1 MAPKYI
7 PGLTAAIRFLRSNR
21 AEPLCPE
28 FIKKFTYWYAYR
40 PQFVDLRST
49 RRHSLASSAGNASLI
64 PKGGTMRMSR
74 PAPAAGSA
82 GSVVQDPQAPS
93 APARAADTEWTNR
106 PRGIKRVPTHAVG
119 RARERRAYARARLSL
134 PLRMDAGT
142 PIELE
147 VQLIGQP
154 LARAT
159 VRMSAAAHVTRTEPA
174 EKVGWYGVAAAF
186 DDISYRRD
194 ENLLERLSP

>member
-7 PGLTAAIRFLRSNR
+7 LGVTAAIRFLRSNR

-28 FIKKFTYWYAYR
+28 FIEKFTHWYAYR

-49 RRHSLASSAGNASLI
+49 WRHSLASSAGNASLI

-106 PRGIKRVPTHAVG
+106 PRGIKRVPTHAEG
-119 RARERRAYARARLSL
+119 RALERRGA
-134 PLRMDAGT
+134 P
-142 PIELE
+142 
-147 VQLIGQP
+147 
-154 LARAT
+154 
-159 VRMSAAAHVTRTEPA
+159 
-174 EKVGWYGVAAAF
+174 
-186 DDISYRRD
+186 RRPPPPPPH
-194 ENLLERLSP
+194 SPPHPPHPPPP

>member
-1 MAPKYI
+1 
-7 PGLTAAIRFLRSNR
+7 
-21 AEPLCPE
+21 
-28 FIKKFTYWYAYR
+28 
-40 PQFVDLRST
+40 
-49 RRHSLASSAGNASLI
+49 
-64 PKGGTMRMSR
+64 MRMSR

-134 PLRMDAGT
+134 PLHLERVAGQRHTQQYSLQTANISSSGLFFLSPLRMDAGT